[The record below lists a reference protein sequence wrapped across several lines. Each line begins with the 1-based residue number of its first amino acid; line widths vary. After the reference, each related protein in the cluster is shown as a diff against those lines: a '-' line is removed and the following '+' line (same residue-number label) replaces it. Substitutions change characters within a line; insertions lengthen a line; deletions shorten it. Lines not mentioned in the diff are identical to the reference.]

1 MTARTKTLFT
11 GPGMPFPFETGQAV
25 TGSSFAGKLALVLT
39 ALIGTILFV
48 GALVVISAAF
58 LVAVLAALCVVAI
71 RGAWQALTPR
81 SRKYRVDGGG
91 FRPTA
96 VIETR
101 PRQSGAQRQSRDLEL
116 RPGSLQVNIIS

>member
-11 GPGMPFPFETGQAV
+11 GPGVPFPSFETGQAV

-39 ALIGTILFV
+39 ALIGAILFV
-48 GALVVISAAF
+48 GALAVISAAF

-81 SRKYRVDGGG
+81 SRKHRVDRRG

-96 VIETR
+96 VIETTAKAIRSAAPKPR
-101 PRQSGAQRQSRDLEL
+101 P
-116 RPGSLQVNIIS
+116 